1 MFREGKRSDQ
11 CLFKSVLIY
20 LFRCVVCVYYR
31 WKWNRECLVCLCLA
45 GCLGLSIASDLQHLF
60 CISSLPQAW
69 PHMKTVPHVCYNPQ
83 QASCASLKKTR
94 TVKQQDEGLF
104 LQALDR
110 WGWWISV
117 DGGVK
122 YDQNTCISCWIGL
135 CQRSGLMRI
144 NGIFYRR
151 NTTPRQLVSFMAQWY
166 SSELPRSLSFLLFFE
181 GFC

>member
-1 MFREGKRSDQ
+1 MKKKVWIIIIIIIWTTSIYKVYVKIYQIYSLVKMFREGKRSDQ

-20 LFRCVVCVYYR
+20 LFRCVVCVCYR
-31 WKWNRECLVCLCLA
+31 WKWYRECLVCLYLA

-83 QASCASLKKTR
+83 QASCASLKKIR

-122 YDQNTCISCWIGL
+122 LQKKKTVVIPVGSASVRGQVWWESTVTL
-135 CQRSGLMRI
+135 
-144 NGIFYRR
+144 
-151 NTTPRQLVSFMAQWY
+151 
-166 SSELPRSLSFLLFFE
+166 
-181 GFC
+181 